1 MRGIAIGIL
10 LLSAVVGGLLVTDM
24 IIITKNNEIE
34 KQCREAFYSGD
45 KLTLEMLCE

>member
-1 MRGIAIGIL
+1 MRGIALGIL
-10 LLSAVVGGLLVTDM
+10 LLSAVIGGLVAADM

-45 KLTLEMLCE
+45 ELTLEMLCE